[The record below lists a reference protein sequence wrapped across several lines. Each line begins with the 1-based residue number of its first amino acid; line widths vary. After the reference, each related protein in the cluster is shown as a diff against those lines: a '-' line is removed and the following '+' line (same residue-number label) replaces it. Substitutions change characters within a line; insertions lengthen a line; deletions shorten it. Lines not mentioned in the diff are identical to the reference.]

1 MKTSKSNTWKRA
13 SARCGETAR
22 STGCRKGPRKAIGSS
37 SRGGS
42 SHGRGQRRGSTVH
55 PGTAQHW
62 VSACQQVLHAV
73 FFFGRM
79 NQRQIEPNEFLL
91 SQPFQ
96 NLKENYPRSFQEYN
110 THLPTTSPYSILL
123 QFGKE
128 VAGCNTQE
136 EMESFLHE
144 FNSAVEIAIHLQ
156 AHRMSPSEF
165 VFRAAVVAYS
175 FYREPK
181 EPENKASFPIFYGAS
196 VSCRGM
202 MEKKIMISI
211 LCLRTWHK
219 AVAFA
224 VYHGQDNLVIV
235 FPDEVQ
241 CRAFCYSNGVFI
253 EKPPCVNCKMMYHV
267 NFQPYEGDTRENV
280 PWPHGNCAE
289 NESLSK
295 LLQGTTGLQE
305 KVVSKD
311 TSVINNP
318 PQNNYQAIEQE
329 FENNIQ
335 QNLRNQLIRLLQN
348 KNLPHRLQFFEP

>member
-1 MKTSKSNTWKRA
+1 MGVTPTQPPRA
-13 SARCGETAR
+13 PFCSHRLLARKEEKNKFQMRISGNLFIKEFLELLA
-22 STGCRKGPRKAIGSS
+22 KWQPAENIKK
-37 SRGGS
+37 
-42 SHGRGQRRGSTVH
+42 QYMEK
-55 PGTAQHW
+55 
-62 VSACQQVLHAV
+62 VLHAV
-73 FFFGRM
+73 FFFGRL
-79 NQRQIEPNEFLL
+79 NQRQIRPSEFLL
-91 SQPFQ
+91 FQPFQ
-96 NLKENYPRSFQEYN
+96 NLQENYPRSFQEYN
-110 THLPTTSPYSILL
+110 THLPTMTPYSILL
-123 QFGKE
+123 QFGNE
-128 VAGCNTQE
+128 VAGCSTQK

-144 FNSAVEIAIHLQ
+144 FNSAVEKTMQDRELK
-156 AHRMSPSEF
+156 MKPSELT
-165 VFRAAVVAYS
+165 FRAAVVAYS

-181 EPENKASFPIFYGAS
+181 KPENKAGFPLFYGAS
-196 VSCRGM
+196 VSCKGL

-267 NFQPYEGDTRENV
+267 NFQPYEGDTRENI

-295 LLQGTTGLQE
+295 LLQGTSGLQE

-318 PQNNYQAIEQE
+318 PQNTYQAIEQE